1 MTSNPVNA
9 FDIPPFTGQ
18 ILSEYDVPAFVDALK
33 DCDTLLEKA
42 RIIEDSRN
50 RVGIVPI
57 PDIKGKTEL
66 AVKEFRTKGLNR
78 WKSLFVPSKAE
89 KAWRGSLALVERG
102 FLTPLP
108 VAYLERRTSVFLDQ
122 SYFVAEYV
130 PEIEEVRGLFREL
143 SQDELIPLLREL
155 AGYLARCTSSG
166 ILHRDLSDGNVM
178 VGQKVSEG
186 FRIYLLDTNRIRL
199 RKRVGTFRGIK
210 SLIRLGIPL
219 ELQRFFLTEYLLPSP
234 IKRVHWLWYRANKSC
249 FTGFIQLKKLLRL
262 KQLAERL
269 KIQ

>member
-1 MTSNPVNA
+1 MNKL
-9 FDIPPFTGQ
+9 FIPPFTGQ
-18 ILSEYDVPAFVDALK
+18 IHSEYDVPAIVDALK
-33 DCDTLLEKA
+33 DCEALLEKA

-50 RVGIVPI
+50 RVGVVSLPG
-57 PDIKGKTEL
+57 IKGRTTEL
-66 AVKEFRTKGLNR
+66 AIKEFRIQGLNK
-78 WKSLFVPSKAE
+78 WKSSILSSKAH

-102 FLTPLP
+102 LLTPLP
-108 VAYLERRTSVFLDQ
+108 VAYLESRTSFFLEQ

-143 SQDELIPLLREL
+143 SQDDLTPLLREL

-178 VGQKVSEG
+178 VGKKVSER
-186 FRIYLLDTNRIRL
+186 FRFYLLDTNRIRL

-210 SLIRLGIPL
+210 SLIRLGIPP
-219 ELQRFFLTEYLLPSP
+219 ELQRYFLTEYLSPSP
-234 IKRVHWLWYRANKSC
+234 VKSIHWLWFRLNKSC
-249 FTGFIQLKKLLRL
+249 FTGYLRFKQLLRL
-262 KQLAERL
+262 KRLAERL